1 MIANKLAILD
11 ETDTIKDGCCIPILQ
26 DTETKRIS
34 YKNLR
39 DDILDI
45 GFDEVNAQI
54 EELNNDAVK
63 IIKRTV
69 SVPITDSKA
78 YITNY
83 VLNTSGLDFNKA
95 LICQVNTK
103 TWGRIAFITGQN
115 EDSIEVTSYL
125 VNSALEST
133 ITRINNGTL
142 NADVTIVIKK

>member
-11 ETDTIKDGCCIPILQ
+11 ETDTIKDGCCIPVLQ

-39 DDILDI
+39 DDILDT
-45 GFDEVNAQI
+45 GFDEVNAQL
-54 EELNNDAVK
+54 EVLNKDAVK
-63 IIKRTV
+63 IIRKTV
-69 SVPITDSKA
+69 SIPITDSKA
-78 YITNY
+78 YITNF
-83 VLNTSGLDFNKA
+83 VLGTIGVDFTKA

-103 TWGRIAFITGQN
+103 TWSRFAFITGQN

-125 VNSALEST
+125 VDSAVEST

-142 NADVTIVIKK
+142 QADVTIVYKK